1 MNAKTKIAIIAV
13 FFLCG
18 CSFCAGYFINDKGP
32 TVRLET
38 DIVELSK
45 RNKSISTRIND
56 LEAAA
61 RINAER
67 SQSLAD
73 GLAGLSDGLVKAVN
87 GAKSIEDR
95 AKRIDYLARV
105 LDKGITELISKVRD
119 LEKSNASTFGTGG
132 S

>member
-1 MNAKTKIAIIAV
+1 MNAKTKISLITV

-18 CSFCAGYFINDKGP
+18 CSFCAGYFLKPETTTSG
-32 TVRLET
+32 LET
-38 DIVELSK
+38 DIIELSR

-61 RINAER
+61 RVNAER

-73 GLAGLSDGLVKAVN
+73 GLTGLSNGLVEAV
-87 GAKSIEDR
+87 GRAQSIEDR

-105 LDKGITELISKVRD
+105 LDKGITELILKVQD
-119 LEKSNASTFGTGG
+119 NQKSNLGTDSSGG